1 MSNNDNIELKSSKDS
16 KKDINIKCS
25 NNAEI
30 NPIITQLKELGYDDI
45 YIRRVFH
52 YLHPIDLNEALDYMS
67 IENGIIQHHFIHE
80 RNKSNNLCYICNN
93 SEEKHLKYQSNN
105 NNDVI
110 QISILA
116 NDELSSQTSS
126 NISFNNKNNI

>member
-1 MSNNDNIELKSSKDS
+1 MSNNDNIELKSNKDS
-16 KKDINIKCS
+16 KKYINIKSS
-25 NNAEI
+25 NNEGI

-45 YIRRVFH
+45 YSLRVFH
-52 YLHPIDLNEALDYMS
+52 YYHPIDLNEALNYMS
-67 IENGIIQHHFIHE
+67 IENGIIQHQFIYG

-93 SEEKHLKYQSNN
+93 SEEKYLKYQNN
-105 NNDVI
+105 NNVI